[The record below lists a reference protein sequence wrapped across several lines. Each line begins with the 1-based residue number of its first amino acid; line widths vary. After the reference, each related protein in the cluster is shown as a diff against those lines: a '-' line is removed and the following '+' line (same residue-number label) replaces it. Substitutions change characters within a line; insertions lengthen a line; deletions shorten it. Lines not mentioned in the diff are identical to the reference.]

1 MSAGGLSAELKA
13 LELVQVLSK
22 GRVSMVVAVGPA
34 HDMGSM
40 RLMMDGGLGG
50 VRLRQL
56 VRVGVGAGV
65 GISAR
70 PRDNRM

>member
-22 GRVSMVVAVGPA
+22 GRISMVVAVAPT
-34 HDMGSM
+34 HDMRSV
-40 RLMMDGGLGG
+40 RLMMDGGLRG

-56 VRVGVGAGV
+56 VRVGVG
-65 GISAR
+65 ISAR